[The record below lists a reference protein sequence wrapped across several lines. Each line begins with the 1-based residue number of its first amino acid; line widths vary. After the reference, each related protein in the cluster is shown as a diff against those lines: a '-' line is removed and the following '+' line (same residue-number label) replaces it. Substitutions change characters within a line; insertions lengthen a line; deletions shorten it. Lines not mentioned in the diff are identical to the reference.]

1 MINDDITKC
10 EAVMAIK
17 INKTDHP
24 NDVRSSGG
32 RRDVDATGGVGATVR
47 RLLPRSYLVL
57 VLLAMIIVGFI
68 ASPDFLT
75 ARNVGNVV
83 STSAIVA
90 VLAVGQ
96 FFVIATGG
104 IDLSVGSVMALSTVV
119 IALQLRAG
127 VPAGIAVLITLAACA
142 LVGLCNG
149 LSVVWLRI
157 APFIATLATMI
168 AIEGLS
174 YVIQSTNL
182 ISIDNQAFVTVFHDG
197 HILGVANPVT
207 IFVLVTLVAAY
218 VARFSTFGR
227 RLYAIGGNREA
238 ARLSGLPVSRD
249 LLITYTLSGALAGLA
264 GLLAAAQL
272 LQGSSL
278 IGQGEELSA
287 IAAVVVGGASLAG
300 GRGDP
305 ISAVLGTFVITIITN
320 IMNLVGI
327 SSQPQLM
334 IQGVV
339 IILAVFLSSAG
350 GVGRISAAVRSVGRH
365 RRQTA
370 DGGATA

>member
-1 MINDDITKC
+1 
-10 EAVMAIK
+10 MAIK
-17 INKTDHP
+17 INKMDQP
-24 NDVRSSGG
+24 NNAGSSGE
-32 RRDVDATGGVGATVR
+32 RRDAEAAGGVRPTVR

-96 FFVIATGG
+96 FFVIVTGG

-119 IALQLRAG
+119 TALLLRAG
-127 VPAGIAVLITLAACA
+127 VPAGVAVLITLGGCA

-197 HILGVANPVT
+197 HLLGVPNPVT

-350 GVGRISAAVRSVGRH
+350 GVGRISAAVRSLGRH
-365 RRQTA
+365 RRSTVRE
-370 DGGATA
+370 GAAA